1 MQYNTNFRVCTTS
14 IVSYHGLKF
23 RMVHTANQFM
33 DFKIKSK
40 VCIKRAFF
48 VNSYRIDRAHS
59 LNILYHG
66 IKATIEMVRNTDGM
80 VFDLTCRSLN
90 FFVDVIGKV
99 FAAVQSAQ
107 AVGEHLTWLLKPH
120 SLFKDDY

>member
-1 MQYNTNFRVCTTS
+1 
-14 IVSYHGLKF
+14 
-23 RMVHTANQFM
+23 
-33 DFKIKSK
+33 
-40 VCIKRAFF
+40 
-48 VNSYRIDRAHS
+48 
-59 LNILYHG
+59 
-66 IKATIEMVRNTDGM
+66 MVRNTDGM
-80 VFDLTCRSLN
+80 VFNLTCRSLN

>member
-1 MQYNTNFRVCTTS
+1 
-14 IVSYHGLKF
+14 
-23 RMVHTANQFM
+23 
-33 DFKIKSK
+33 
-40 VCIKRAFF
+40 
-48 VNSYRIDRAHS
+48 
-59 LNILYHG
+59 
-66 IKATIEMVRNTDGM
+66 M
-80 VFDLTCRSLN
+80 VFNLTCRSLN

>member
-1 MQYNTNFRVCTTS
+1 
-14 IVSYHGLKF
+14 
-23 RMVHTANQFM
+23 M
-33 DFKIKSK
+33 DFKIKRK
-40 VCIKRAFF
+40 VCIKRAFL
-48 VNSYRIDRAHS
+48 SILIELTEHIHRI
-59 LNILYHG
+59 YHG
-66 IKATIEMVRNTDGM
+66 IKATIEMARNTDGM
-80 VFDLTCRSLN
+80 VFNLTCRSLN